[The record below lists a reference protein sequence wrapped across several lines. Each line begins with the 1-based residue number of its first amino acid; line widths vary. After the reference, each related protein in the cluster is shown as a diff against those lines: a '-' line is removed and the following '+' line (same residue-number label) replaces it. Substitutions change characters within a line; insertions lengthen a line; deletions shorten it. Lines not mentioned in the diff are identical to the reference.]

1 MFVRYSNSERVKL
14 TMKLG
19 LIGFYHNLCIN
30 LSYQIF
36 FLIDYLLICMLYHM
50 IKLTEFKILII
61 NKKKNCKLTG
71 GFGEH
76 NKYKPLGVVNYF
88 LI

>member
-1 MFVRYSNSERVKL
+1 MYAVPHDKTYRIQNTHYK
-14 TMKLG
+14 
-19 LIGFYHNLCIN
+19 
-30 LSYQIF
+30 Q
-36 FLIDYLLICMLYHM
+36 
-50 IKLTEFKILII
+50 
-61 NKKKNCKLTG
+61 KKNCKLTG